1 MKFGNSVIINQAV
14 ETVFEYVTDFNNNA
28 VWQTDILEIKM
39 TPEGSL
45 GLGST
50 YRCTN
55 RFMGKRIET
64 EGLITEYVPDSS
76 CSIQI
81 TSGTVT
87 GTSSLFFEAVDGGTK
102 FTTAGELDL
111 AYFKLAKMIVKR
123 KFNQQIKKDMLKLK
137 DVLENGKRP

>member
-1 MKFGNSVIINQAV
+1 M
-14 ETVFEYVTDFNNNA
+14 
-28 VWQTDILEIKM
+28 
-39 TPEGSL
+39 

-50 YRCTN
+50 YRCMN

-64 EGLITEYVPDSS
+64 QGLITEYVPDCS

-123 KFNQQIKKDMLKLK
+123 KINQQIKKDMLKLK

>member
-1 MKFGNSVIINQAV
+1 MC
-14 ETVFEYVTDFNNNA
+14 VTELEVKLQQEFNLTSRNFFN
-28 VWQTDILEIKM
+28 
-39 TPEGSL
+39 
-45 GLGST
+45 
-50 YRCTN
+50 
-55 RFMGKRIET
+55 
-64 EGLITEYVPDSS
+64 EYVPDSS

-123 KFNQQIKKDMLKLK
+123 KMNQQIKKDMLKLK
-137 DVLENGKRP
+137 DVLENGNRR